1 MRFAFLFLFNLAF
14 ILSTPAQFVFE
25 HLRDKDGL
33 VNSNV
38 TSILK
43 DSYGFMWF
51 GTYNGLS
58 RYDGYSFVNYQYNPS
73 DSTGIPESYIRCL
86 YETKDK
92 EIYIGFQYKGFA
104 IFDRVTERFIHY
116 SNKKDNPKSLLHDHV
131 LSIYQDSKGNIWIG
145 TRLGLDL
152 FDRATGTFTHFYP
165 FKDAPKPFVTSITED
180 DQGNLWLSGMGR
192 KVCKMSY
199 HISAVKME
207 YYIFS
212 NDTSLDFDF
221 NHGSIVAFQNKILYI
236 GTESALYS
244 LQTETFVTQRIEL
257 PGAQS
262 TVIMDLMVDSDNRL
276 WVATD
281 GQGVFYKSPED
292 IAFSVIQHQ
301 PTIQTSIGSN
311 AVYAIY
317 ESSPG
322 TLWVG
327 TYAAGVSKFVA
338 SKHKF
343 KGVTDVGPIGKKMAQ
358 KSVLALAEAPNQSLW
373 IGTDGGGLHRM
384 HLPTSSMTYYTTS
397 NSAICGDVVKSIAT
411 SSTPNA
417 IWIGTYNKGMCFYNL
432 LTDKSTSFKVD
443 PAGKSNAILRNDVW
457 SLLEDKKE
465 NVWVGTLSGGL
476 NFYDTYKKSFKYFI
490 LDSSAYYLLSS
501 SNIFSL
507 MEDSKGRIWIATE
520 TMGVAYYDYT
530 HNTFTRMVAAPGT
543 NRLPSNDIRDIFE
556 DASGTIWIATVNSGI
571 CKITDLEKQT
581 VEVYGPAQGLNT
593 SHVVGILEDGKHR
606 LWLSTDKG
614 ISVFSPSTKVFKNYD
629 VSDGL
634 VSKSY
639 NYNSKVKLSNGYLCF
654 GGIGG
659 LTYFHPDSI
668 AYNTHVPPVVL
679 TDFKI
684 FNQSVP
690 PGKIFN
696 NRLVFSNALY
706 STKEILLEYSDYVI
720 SFEFSALDFTAPEKN
735 MFAYQLQGFEDQW
748 TYVSS
753 SKRFA
758 TYTNLAPGEYI
769 FKVKASNNDGLWN
782 EEGLSIRVIVL
793 PPWWMTWWFRLLVVL
808 FVIGGVIG
816 FYYYRFQRIQRRNKE
831 LTEEVRLR
839 TKDLE
844 EQQKVKDTF
853 YSILAH
859 DLKNPVSALHVL
871 SKMNQKELPSTATSI
886 QKDIAQ
892 HIYLSSTRIKDLVL
906 NLLDWIKSQNNSIE
920 PNISRF
926 NVAESWKE
934 VIELHKTQANLKQLN
949 IVQVIPTTFFLLAD
963 RTMFLTIGRNII
975 SNAIK
980 FSPIQGSITI
990 TAQATYPNSIEFVVS
1005 NSGSGFSEEVLQRFQ
1020 NNEGMIS
1027 TKGTQNEM
1035 GSALGLSLVKEFVTL
1050 HGGFIKL
1057 QNISE
1062 GGAAITMVFPRAEMD
1077 NTTVPGDVEINESL
1091 VLQEDSKT
1099 ESFTPSKEIQNK
1111 FILVVEDDPSS
1122 RTAISALLKPY
1133 FSVQEVA
1140 SASEA
1145 LVEIKQ
1151 FTPDLVISD
1160 IQMPGD
1166 SGITFCQCFKQN
1178 KETSHIPLI
1187 LITSET
1193 ERNYYRLGVEAGAD
1207 AFIYKPF
1214 DTTVFL
1220 STISNLLVTIEN
1232 TKRKFSIDPLVRS
1245 SSLTKNAS
1253 DEAFLIKIIELVETN
1268 LDDSELNGDFI
1279 ASEVG
1284 MSRSVLY
1291 SKLKSLTGQTISE
1304 FIKTIRLK
1312 NSAALLLEGKN
1323 TIAEIAYRVG
1333 FNDPSYFTKVFS
1345 KHFGKSPKE
1354 FILEYKK

>member
-1 MRFAFLFLFNLAF
+1 MRSVCVFIFFLCLVFF
-14 ILSTPAQFVFE
+14 TQAQHVFE

-33 VNSNV
+33 VSSNV

-86 YETKDK
+86 YETHDK
-92 EIYIGFQYKGFA
+92 EIYVGFQYKGFA

-343 KGVTDVGPIGKKMAQ
+343 KGVTDVGPIGKKLAQ
-358 KSVLALAEAPNQSLW
+358 KSVLALAEAPDQSLW

-417 IWIGTYNKGMCFYNL
+417 IWIGTYNKGMCFYNV

-443 PAGKSNAILRNDVW
+443 PAEKNNAILRNDVW
-457 SLLEDKKE
+457 SLLEDKKK

-530 HNTFTRMVAAPGT
+530 LNTFTRMVAAPGT

-571 CKITDLEKQT
+571 CKITDIEKQT
-581 VEVYGPAQGLNT
+581 VEIYGPAQGLNT
-593 SHVVGILEDGKHR
+593 THVVGILEDQQHR
-606 LWLSTDKG
+606 LWLATDKG
-614 ISVFSPSTKVFKNYD
+614 ISVFTPSTSTFRNYD

-706 STKEILLEYSDYVI
+706 STKEIVLEYSDYVI

-748 TYVSS
+748 TYVGS

-793 PPWWMTWWFRLLVVL
+793 PPWWMTWWFRLLVGL

-816 FYYYRFQRIQRRNKE
+816 FYYYRFQSIRRRNKE
-831 LTEEVRLR
+831 LMEEVRLR

-844 EQQKVKDTF
+844 EQQKLKDKF

-871 SKMNQKELPSTATSI
+871 SEMNQKEQRSTTSII
-886 QKDIAQ
+886 QKDIAH

-906 NLLDWIKSQNNSIE
+906 NLLDWIKSQNASIE
-920 PNISRF
+920 PTITRF

-934 VIELHKTQANLKQLN
+934 IIELHKTQASLKQLT
-949 IVQVIPTTFFLLAD
+949 IIKSIPTSLYLSAD
-963 RTMFLTIGRNII
+963 RNMFLTIGRNIF

-980 FSPIQGSITI
+980 YSPLQGTISIG
-990 TAQATYPNSIEFVVS
+990 AQINDMNFLEIILTDT
-1005 NSGSGFSEEVLQRFQ
+1005 GMGFSEDVLQRFKTGD
-1020 NNEGMIS
+1020 GMIY

-1035 GSALGLSLVKEFVTL
+1035 GSGLGLSLAKEFVSL
-1050 HGGFIKL
+1050 HGGTMTL
-1057 QNISE
+1057 TNLPSG
-1062 GGAAITMVFPRAEMD
+1062 GGAIYLTIPKAELD
-1077 NTTVPGDVEINESL
+1077 TVTTISTLEEESKVTLNINTS
-1091 VLQEDSKT
+1091 T
-1099 ESFTPSKEIQNK
+1099 ESIEPSKDVQNK
-1111 FILVVEDDPSS
+1111 YILVVEDDPSS
-1122 RTAISALLKPY
+1122 RKAIATLLRPF
-1133 FSVQEVA
+1133 FSVQEA
-1140 SASEA
+1140 GSAAEA
-1145 LVEIKQ
+1145 LYEINQ

-1160 IQMPGD
+1160 IQMPGE
-1166 SGITFCQCFKQN
+1166 SGIAFCQHFKQN
-1178 KETSHIPLI
+1178 KVTSHIPLI

-1193 ERNYYRLGVEAGAD
+1193 ERNYHRLGVEAGAD

-1214 DTTVFL
+1214 DTGVFIA
-1220 STISNLLVTIEN
+1220 TISNLLVTIEK
-1232 TKRKFSIDPLVRS
+1232 TKRKFSIDPLVRAS
-1245 SSLTKNAS
+1245 DLTKNAD
-1253 DEAFLIKIIELVETN
+1253 DEAFLTKMIELIEAN
-1268 LDDSELNGDFI
+1268 MDDSELNGDFI
-1279 ASEVG
+1279 STEVG

-1291 SKLKSLTGQTISE
+1291 AKLKSLTGQTISE

-1312 NSAALLLEGKN
+1312 KSATLLMEGKHS
-1323 TIAEIAYRVG
+1323 IAQIAYMVG

-1345 KHFGKSPKE
+1345 KHFGKLPKE
-1354 FILEYKK
+1354 FVQENK